1 MSKYT
6 REQKGFK
13 DLNDFVAFISLLLSG
28 FQSTQSHV
36 NCWGYNSEVMT
47 TSLASMWASVTKA
60 HTSQASIQ
68 AAKEHGRS
76 LTVINPQ

>member
-1 MSKYT
+1 MTKYT

-13 DLNDFVAFISLLLSG
+13 DLNDFVAFISLLLPG
-28 FQSTQSHV
+28 FQSTQSRV